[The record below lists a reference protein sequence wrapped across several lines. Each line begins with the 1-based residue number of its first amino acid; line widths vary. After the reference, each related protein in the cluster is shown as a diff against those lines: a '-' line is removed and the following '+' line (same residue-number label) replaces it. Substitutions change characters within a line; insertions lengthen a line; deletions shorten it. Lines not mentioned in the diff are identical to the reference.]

1 MTPTVVV
8 ELRYL
13 SLGTGNYER
22 LRVVLTRV
30 PVKGEN
36 VYHYGL
42 MYGVSAIT
50 HVSESSRVGEVDAY
64 CAAERFGEMTADG
77 S

>member
-1 MTPTVVV
+1 MTPTVTV

-13 SLGTGNYER
+13 QLGTGDYER

-36 VYHYGL
+36 VYLDGI
-42 MYGVSAIT
+42 MYGMSAIT
-50 HVSESSRVGEVDAY
+50 HVAESSRVGEVDAC
-64 CAAERFGEMTADG
+64 CAAERFG
-77 S
+77 